1 MSLDRS
7 KPYSEIDPINAPIAY
22 MQDGEK
28 YDKNGESLEEPK
40 VKASTKVSAKIAAS
54 AKAEDAPVEVL
65 AEDIAE
71 DIA

>member
-7 KPYSEIDPINAPIAY
+7 RPYSEIDPINAPIAY

-28 YDKNGESLEEPK
+28 FDKNGESLEEPK
-40 VKASTKVSAKIAAS
+40 VKAPTSTKAPVSAKVAAS
-54 AKAEDAPVEVL
+54 AKVEEPSV
-65 AEDIAE
+65 EIAE